1 MTTISANNE
10 IIHGF
15 LALDDDLNPNRLDAV
30 KDDYSLVD
38 LTPGQTITIDLFS
51 EEFDAYLQL
60 INSDTGAIIFEND
73 DFNETS
79 NSQLRFIPEDHVN
92 YLVRVT
98 SYGSSETGNYTLSS
112 DNEIDVDLV
121 IEDANVTIVTNNE
134 LSNGLVP
141 SDSGDH
147 LAYNTDFS
155 YPYYYYDD
163 NYINLDLSLTVKNQ
177 GTETAFRNISNNN
190 YYYDDYYYYGS
201 GWNDTVYLSNDQ
213 HFDPYE
219 DLWVA
224 DFWRDEDLEAGE
236 SYTTKFEANL
246 YKPNLWGRDDH
257 YLIFVTDSNDAQY
270 ETDEHNNTFAVPI
283 DLNLTPPDVDLIVT
297 DGGVIATPYYNGY
310 GETYL
315 DLSLSI
321 MNQGTEPTL
330 GLGGYDYYYGSNL
343 YSAVYISSDQ
353 HFDPAEDS
361 WVADFW
367 HGESLGAGESQTA
380 YTTGYLYDYQ
390 LEQPGDKYLIFV
402 ADSYNYQYETDEHNN
417 TFTIPLDLNV
427 TLPDVDLV
435 AIDAHAEL
443 GYFDEYYGEAFLN
456 LSFTVANHGSE
467 ATNSYGWSDTVYLSS
482 DEYFDPLGDYW
493 LADLWYEG
501 ASVAPGDSYTTEYFG
516 AYVSVAQLNAL
527 KSGEL
532 NLLFVSNQYGG
543 QYESDQTN
551 NSLLTSLDGV
561 LDTPI
566 YRYQN
571 QDIPGTYLFLGE
583 EEASEIHANF
593 PNFVEEGMAFKVGNE
608 SQEDLIGMY
617 RFQSIILPGTYI
629 YVGEEERASINQN
642 YSDSFVEEGL
652 SFYVYGAGEGR
663 GTTFYRFRNTDP
675 NLDSNYLFAA
685 GEEAEY
691 IRNNFPDFVE
701 EGAAFE
707 ALI

>member
-15 LALDDDLNPNRLDAV
+15 LALDDDLNPNRLEAV

-38 LTPGQTITIDLFS
+38 LTPGQIIKIDLFS

-73 DFNETS
+73 DFNSTS
-79 NSQLRFIPEDHVN
+79 NSQLSFTPEDHVN

-121 IEDANVTIVTNNE
+121 IENADFTIVTYNE
-134 LSNGLVP
+134 SSENIEF
-141 SDSGDH
+141 SD
-147 LAYNTDFS
+147 
-155 YPYYYYDD
+155 PYYDPYY
-163 NYINLDLSLTVKNQ
+163 NEAYINLDLSLTVKNQ
-177 GTETAFRNISNNN
+177 GTETAFRNISNND
-190 YYYDDYYYYGS
+190 YYYNDYYYGS
-201 GWNDTVYLSNDQ
+201 GWVDKVYVSNDQ
-213 HFDPYE
+213 HFDPSE

-224 DFWRDEDLEAGE
+224 EIWRDEDLEAGE

-297 DGGVIATPYYNGY
+297 DAQATVTPYYYGY

-315 DLSLSI
+315 DLSLTI
-321 MNQGTEPTL
+321 MNQGTETAL
-330 GLGGYDYYYGSNL
+330 GLGDYYGSNL
-343 YSAVYISSDQ
+343 YSTVYLSSDQ
-353 HFDPAEDS
+353 HFDSSEDS

-367 HGESLGAGESQTA
+367 HEGNLGAGQSYTE
-380 YTTGYLYDYQ
+380 YTTGYLYNYDF
-390 LEQPGDKYLIFV
+390 EQPGDQYLIFV
-402 ADSYNYQYETDEHNN
+402 ADSYNYQHETDEHNN
-417 TFTIPLDLNV
+417 TLVIPLDL
-427 TLPDVDLV
+427 TLPDIDLV
-435 AIDAHAEL
+435 AIDAQAEL
-443 GYFDEYYGEAFLN
+443 AYYDEYYGEAYLN
-456 LSFTVANHGSE
+456 LSFTVANHGSG
-467 ATNSYGWSDTVYLSS
+467 TINSYGWSDTVYLSS
-482 DEYFDPLGDYW
+482 DEHFDPVGDYW
-493 LADLWYEG
+493 IADLWHDGTSLE
-501 ASVAPGDSYTTEYFG
+501 PGESYTSEYLG

-532 NLLFVSNQYGG
+532 NLLFVSNEYGG
-543 QYESDQTN
+543 VYETDQTN
-551 NSLLTSLDGV
+551 NSFFTSLDPV
-561 LDTPI
+561 LNTPI

-571 QDIPGTYLFLGE
+571 QDISGTYLFLGE

-608 SQEDLIGMY
+608 SQDDLIGMY
-617 RFQSIILPGTYI
+617 RFQSIIMPGTYL

-642 YSDSFVEEGL
+642 HGDSFVEEGL
-652 SFYVYGAGEGR
+652 SFYVYGAGEGQ
-663 GTTFYRFRNTDP
+663 GATFYRFRNTDP
-675 NLDSNYLFAA
+675 NLGSNYLFAT
-685 GEEAEY
+685 GDEAEY